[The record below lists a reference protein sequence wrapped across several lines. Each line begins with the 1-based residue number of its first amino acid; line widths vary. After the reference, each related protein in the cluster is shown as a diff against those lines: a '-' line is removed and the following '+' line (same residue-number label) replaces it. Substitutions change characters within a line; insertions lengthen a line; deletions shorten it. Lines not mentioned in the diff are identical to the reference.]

1 MPKERRYSKVD
12 PESKTQQHFKQAA
25 DINHIMARGR
35 QTGVIQGP
43 GVPSGQKMRYMHLTG
58 QTYHDMLI
66 QVQQAQGSFAGLPAR
81 VRKRF
86 SNNPENLLTFLED
99 PKNVRE
105 AVKLG
110 IIEETSIS
118 PELKSQLDLVEE
130 AEHKDMEEFRE
141 WQRQRAHPSGVRL
154 AGDQEDPFEQDDSPN
169 RADKEGQPSYKKK
182 PRK

>member
-1 MPKERRYSKVD
+1 MAKERRYSKVD

-43 GVPSGQKMRYMHLTG
+43 GTPSGQKMRYMHLTG

-66 QVQQAQGSFAGLPAR
+66 QVQQAQGAFAGLPAR

-118 PELKSQLDLVEE
+118 PELKAQLDLVEE
-130 AEHKDMEEFRE
+130 AEQKDMEAFRE
-141 WQRQRAHPSGVRL
+141 WQRNNRASSRGP
-154 AGDQEDPFEQDDSPN
+154 QEDGDPFERDARGSKADDES
-169 RADKEGQPSYKKK
+169 QPGYKKK